1 MRFFCGILQIDIYR
15 KFHYNYVKNRLQKG
29 EFNVKNVYKRIL
41 IYEGGIFVM
50 SSENGRYKGYQG
62 YNRESSTQNTL
73 PEPVMN
79 MDSLLNLADFLD
91 TSKSDSAF
99 PEIAVI
105 PDMLRDVGKFVN
117 ERKKM
122 KYSHKEFE
130 MKIKFLSDSID
141 KQYHIAMQKI
151 QNETEIQLAQINR
164 DERQGTLNINR
175 HYDLETQKEID
186 QYKLKSE
193 EMNLYYQ
200 DLEKQRKAQ
209 ERQFDK
215 TIQLA
220 MIDREKANK
229 AIKEVEQVCNFL
241 SQKIYSNT
249 ATPEEKAHYMELIE
263 FRRSGVS
270 LMPDINRKD

>member
-1 MRFFCGILQIDIYR
+1 
-15 KFHYNYVKNRLQKG
+15 
-29 EFNVKNVYKRIL
+29 
-41 IYEGGIFVM
+41 M

-62 YNRESSTQNTL
+62 YNRESGTQNTL

-130 MKIKFLSDSID
+130 MKIKFLSDGVD
-141 KQYHIAMQKI
+141 KQYHVAMQKI
-151 QNETEIQLAQINR
+151 QNETEIQLAQINGNVK
-164 DERQGTLNINR
+164 QGILSINR
-175 HYDLETQKEID
+175 YYDLEVQKVVA

-200 DLEKQRKAQ
+200 NLEKQRKEQ
-209 ERQFDK
+209 ERRF
-215 TIQLA
+215 
-220 MIDREKANK
+220 N
-229 AIKEVEQVCNFL
+229 
-241 SQKIYSNT
+241 
-249 ATPEEKAHYMELIE
+249 
-263 FRRSGVS
+263 
-270 LMPDINRKD
+270 

>member
-1 MRFFCGILQIDIYR
+1 
-15 KFHYNYVKNRLQKG
+15 
-29 EFNVKNVYKRIL
+29 
-41 IYEGGIFVM
+41 M

-62 YNRESSTQNTL
+62 YNRESGTQNTL

-79 MDSLLNLADFLD
+79 MDSLLNLVDFLD

-130 MKIKFLSDSID
+130 MKIKFLSDGVD
-141 KQYHIAMQKI
+141 KQYHVAMQKI
-151 QNETEIQLAQINR
+151 QNETEIQLAQINGNVK
-164 DERQGTLNINR
+164 QGILSINR
-175 HYDLETQKEID
+175 YYDLEVQKVVA

-200 DLEKQRKAQ
+200 NLEKQRKEQ
-209 ERQFDK
+209 ERRFNK
-215 TIQLA
+215 MIKIATIE
-220 MIDREKANK
+220 RKKANK
-229 AIKEVEQVCNFL
+229 AIKEAEQVCDFFK
-241 SQKIYSNT
+241 QKIYSNT
-249 ATPEEKAHYMELIE
+249 ATYEEREHYMELLKFRISGISSMKDIIPQLAAKIE
-263 FRRSGVS
+263 
-270 LMPDINRKD
+270 

>member
-1 MRFFCGILQIDIYR
+1 
-15 KFHYNYVKNRLQKG
+15 
-29 EFNVKNVYKRIL
+29 
-41 IYEGGIFVM
+41 M

-62 YNRESSTQNTL
+62 YNRESGTQNTL

-79 MDSLLNLADFLD
+79 MDSLLNLVDFLD

-130 MKIKFLSDSID
+130 MKIKFLSDGVD
-141 KQYHIAMQKI
+141 KQYHVAMQKI
-151 QNETEIQLAQINR
+151 QNEAEIQLAQINGNVK
-164 DERQGTLNINR
+164 QGILSINR
-175 HYDLETQKEID
+175 YYDLEVQKVVA

-200 DLEKQRKAQ
+200 NLEKQRKEQ
-209 ERQFDK
+209 ERRFNK
-215 TIQLA
+215 MIKIATIE
-220 MIDREKANK
+220 RKKANK
-229 AIKEVEQVCNFL
+229 AIKEAEQVCDFFK
-241 SQKIYSNT
+241 QKIYSNT
-249 ATPEEKAHYMELIE
+249 ATYEEREHYMELLKFRISGISSMKDIIPQLAAKIE
-263 FRRSGVS
+263 
-270 LMPDINRKD
+270 

>member
-1 MRFFCGILQIDIYR
+1 
-15 KFHYNYVKNRLQKG
+15 
-29 EFNVKNVYKRIL
+29 
-41 IYEGGIFVM
+41 M

-62 YNRESSTQNTL
+62 YNRESGTQNTL

-130 MKIKFLSDSID
+130 MKIKFLSDGVD
-141 KQYHIAMQKI
+141 KQYHVAMQKI
-151 QNETEIQLAQINR
+151 QNETEIQLAQINGNVK
-164 DERQGTLNINR
+164 QGILSINR
-175 HYDLETQKEID
+175 YYDLEVQKVVA

-200 DLEKQRKAQ
+200 NLEKQRKEQ
-209 ERQFDK
+209 ERRFNK
-215 TIQLA
+215 MIKIATIE
-220 MIDREKANK
+220 RKKANK
-229 AIKEVEQVCNFL
+229 AIKEAEQVCDFFK
-241 SQKIYSNT
+241 QKIYSNT
-249 ATPEEKAHYMELIE
+249 ATYEEREHYMELLKFRISGISSMKDIIPQLAAKIE
-263 FRRSGVS
+263 
-270 LMPDINRKD
+270 